1 VRTLGRPSLRRL
13 HRSPVR
19 IDPAGARAL
28 VAGGALLIDV
38 RRRDDRSTPLDGALR
53 IEPDML
59 PEHVAGFDRA
69 LPIVLACT

>member
-1 VRTLGRPSLRRL
+1 VRTLRRPSLPGL

-19 IDPAGARAL
+19 IDPAAARAL
-28 VAGGALLIDV
+28 VAGGALLIDA
-38 RRRDDRSTPLDGALR
+38 RRRDDRRVPLEGALR

-59 PEHVAGFDRA
+59 PEHVARFDRA